1 MPYLIIILLAAALIY
16 FLPKYFRLTNNFAS
30 QLSTYKA
37 TELQKELE
45 KYNLAAHDEI
55 EKRMAQNAEAAKQ
68 QALTM
73 VAEWQVKY
81 EEATRQDAIN
91 KSQSIMMGKTLEHLI
106 PFFPEF
112 KWNPRDA
119 RFLGSPVDLIVFD
132 GLSEGHLR
140 QIVFV
145 EIKTNISQ
153 LNAREVQIRDIIK
166 SGRVTWEEIRHF
178 INAGIV
184 KP

>member
-1 MPYLIIILLAAALIY
+1 MPYLIIILLAAVLVY
-16 FLPKYFRLTNNFAS
+16 FLPKYFKLHYSFENKLA
-30 QLSTYKA
+30 QYKE

-45 KYNLAAHDEI
+45 KYNLTAREEM
-55 EKRMAQNAEAAKQ
+55 EKRVEQNAEAAKQ
-68 QALTM
+68 QALAM
-73 VAEWQVKY
+73 IADWQVKY

-106 PFFPEF
+106 PYFPEF

-119 RFLGSPVDLIVFD
+119 RFLGSPVDLVVFD

-145 EIKTNISQ
+145 EIKTNTSQ
-153 LNAREVQIRDIIK
+153 LNAREVQIRDVIK
-166 SGRVTWEEIRHF
+166 NGKVTWEEIRHF
-178 INAGIV
+178 INAGLV

>member
-1 MPYLIIILLAAALIY
+1 MPYLIIILLAAVLIY
-16 FLPKYFRLTNNFAS
+16 FLPKYLKLANNFSS
-30 QLSTYKA
+30 QLATYKE

-45 KYNLAAHDEI
+45 KYNLAAREEL
-55 EKRMAQNAEAAKQ
+55 EKRAVQNAEVAKQ
-68 QALTM
+68 QALGM
-73 VAEWQVKY
+73 VADWQVKY

-119 RFLGSPVDLIVFD
+119 RFLGSPVDLVVFD

-145 EIKTNISQ
+145 EIKTNTSQ

-166 SGRVTWEEIRHF
+166 SGKVTWEELRHF
-178 INAGIV
+178 INAGIA